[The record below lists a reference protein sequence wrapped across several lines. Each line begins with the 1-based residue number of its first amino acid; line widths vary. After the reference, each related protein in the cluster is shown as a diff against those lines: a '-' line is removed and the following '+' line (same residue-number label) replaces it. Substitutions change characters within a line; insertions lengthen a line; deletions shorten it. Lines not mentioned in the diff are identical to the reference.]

1 MQYKKNLFWNC
12 SFLLPWNK
20 QFSPSGLFELEQSC
34 SSLLIY
40 STRVISNLKQMPWT
54 CEPYWFKLEQG
65 LDGMVL
71 VDFIVIQRVNDFG
84 TAILILLRPTK
95 LISLIN
101 IDILI
106 WIFDLIF
113 FTQSNNN
120 KRSLVNACLKKKK
133 KVRSAHTFN
142 WKLKS

>member
-1 MQYKKNLFWNC
+1 MTTWDTIGITLF
-12 SFLLPWNK
+12 SSLLMVLGLLVLAVFLRTKLFLKLLVLLPWK
-20 QFSPSGLFELEQSC
+20 KSC
-34 SSLLIY
+34 SSLFIY

-106 WIFDLIF
+106 WIFDLFIF
-113 FTQSNNN
+113 LLNPTTT
-120 KRSLVNACLKKKK
+120 KGV
-133 KVRSAHTFN
+133 
-142 WKLKS
+142 